1 MNLNDLLHQSGE
13 WLRGTGPE
21 SDIVISTRVR
31 LARNVAAFKF
41 IGRLNESE
49 RAELEEYLSDKLKK
63 MPIDS
68 GGSYFRLHEL
78 EAIDRLF
85 LVERHLISKEHAT
98 AEGPRGVMVSSNER
112 VSIMV
117 NEEDHLRIQVLLS
130 GLQLAQTWLE
140 INEIDSMI
148 EKEVEYA
155 YSGQFGYLTCCPTN
169 VGTGLRGSFL
179 LHLPA
184 LVMVKQI
191 QKVFE
196 SVSKIGLSVRG
207 LFGEGTY
214 ASGDFYQISN
224 QVALGKSENSIVE
237 NIASIAPQ
245 IVRYERNVRDT
256 LLAQSKGVLEDRVCR
271 ALGILKNARLISSEE
286 TLDHLSAIRL
296 GVNLGLIPKLDIATV
311 NELFIMTQPAHLQ
324 KMEGKRL
331 DVAHRDEVRAQF
343 LRSKLKF

>member
-1 MNLNDLLHQSGE
+1 MNLNDLLQQSGE
-13 WLRGTGPE
+13 WLSGKGPE

-31 LARNVAAFKF
+31 LARNVSAFKF
-41 IGRLNESE
+41 VSRLNESE
-49 RAELEEYLSDKLKK
+49 RAELEKYLSNKLKK
-63 MPIDS
+63 IPLDS
-68 GGSYFRLHEL
+68 EGSYFRVHEL

-98 AEGPRGVMVSSNER
+98 GEGARGVIVSSNER
-112 VSIMV
+112 ISVMV
-117 NEEDHLRIQVLLS
+117 NEEDHLRIQLLHS
-130 GLQLAQTWLE
+130 GLQLGQTWLE
-140 INEIDSMI
+140 INEVDSMI
-148 EKEVEYA
+148 EKEIEYA

-169 VGTGLRGSFL
+169 VGTGLRASVL

-196 SVSKIGLSVRG
+196 SVAKIGLSVRG

-256 LLAQSKGVLEDRVCR
+256 LLSQSRVVLEDRVWR
-271 ALGILKNARLISSEE
+271 ALGTLQNARIISSEE

-296 GVNLGLIPKLDIATV
+296 GVNLGIIPKLNIATV

-343 LRSKLKF
+343 VRSRLKF